1 MCKAERV
8 PKTKSWDRESVN
20 TLSLSPTPPSPLTV
34 KGMSAE
40 TPDINDPRIARAR
53 AMREAGAETAEIARA
68 CGVTVSTIYRWA
80 EAHGFRV
87 RDLEAAAWA
96 ASGQGVGAP
105 SPAPAPCHSPVYPVT
120 PCRDLSSA
128 QPEWIPRTRRGMT
141 EREDFETAHDS
152 PDQVRGPRGEVSH
165 SPEFPALS
173 RDLHQDTAPHAE
185 GGPGSGPGF
194 QAGKEREA
202 GEAHEDAP
210 DISAEQWGQMAR
222 TLKQRALAL
231 TEAGRLRQ
239 AEQAL
244 RLAER
249 YDRMHASAPQ
259 PKTAEDTSHYYD
271 ELDARLDRL
280 AAHLRQQAGL
290 KPDEDFTDAHRAAL
304 GLKPLPPNYG
314 G

>member
-1 MCKAERV
+1 
-8 PKTKSWDRESVN
+8 
-20 TLSLSPTPPSPLTV
+20 
-34 KGMSAE
+34 MSAE

-96 ASGQGVGAP
+96 ASGRGVGAP
-105 SPAPAPCHSPVYPVT
+105 AAPAPCHSPVYPVN

-141 EREDFETAHDS
+141 EGEDFETAHDS
-152 PDQVRGPRGEVSH
+152 PDQVRGPRGKVSP

-173 RDLHQDTAPHAE
+173 RDLHQDKAPHAE
-185 GGPGSGPGF
+185 RGPGSGPGL
-194 QAGKEREA
+194 QCGTEKDAR
-202 GEAHEDAP
+202 EDAP
-210 DISAEQWGQMAR
+210 EISAEQWGQMAR
-222 TLKQRALAL
+222 SLKQRALAL

-259 PKTAEDTSHYYD
+259 PKPEPDGDYYRNELIRRLTRLQQHHLKRQDEAEGK
-271 ELDARLDRL
+271 E
-280 AAHLRQQAGL
+280 G
-290 KPDEDFTDAHRAAL
+290 EAL
-304 GLKPLPPNYG
+304 
-314 G
+314 